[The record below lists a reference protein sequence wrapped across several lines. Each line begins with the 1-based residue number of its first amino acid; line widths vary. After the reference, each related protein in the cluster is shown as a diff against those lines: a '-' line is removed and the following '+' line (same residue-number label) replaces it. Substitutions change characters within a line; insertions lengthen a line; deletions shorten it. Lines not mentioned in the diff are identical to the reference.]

1 MIKIL
6 FLAPNPSDTARL
18 GLDEEYREIKNR
30 LNREK
35 FELDSQWAVRPREIL
50 KSVMEGKPHI
60 VHFSGHGLET
70 GELCVQDDEGNTQ
83 LVSPEALAAL
93 FRLTTEHVKCVV
105 INTCY
110 SRIQARAIA
119 EHIPFV
125 IGMEKAIGDKAAIE
139 FAIGFYAAL
148 ESDQSIERIEKAFE
162 FGRVAIHIGGIPAEH
177 LTPVLILGDPR
188 NRFRAEVEQLRTQL
202 QKSGSTSAIIFR
214 QALLERGR
222 RMGLSAGEA
231 ESVTEEVLAI
241 IKLFQARLEKYKKT
255 FTDALRDEFPL
266 EEGTQEALKFLQEEL
281 GLRDEDVSLIE
292 KEILD
297 DGRWR
302 KPEAFFDRGVI
313 QFTLGE
319 YEKALKY
326 FTQAIELRPRYSG
339 AFLERGAT
347 QAKLKDFKASIADLN
362 SAIEINS
369 NWDSRSIGSAYFE
382 RGFSYYDLAL
392 QENHTENMEAA
403 IKDWSESIRLRPNSS
418 PTYYNRALAYVALDK
433 NEEAIQ
439 DYTTAIQVNSE
450 WGTITIAHAY
460 HRRAIAYRAINDF
473 SAANE
478 DLRQIAELNRENPD
492 LRQQHPN
499 LSAVLDLAEI
509 YFGEQTDLVDNK
521 PVMEQL

>member
-50 KSVMEGKPHI
+50 KSVMDVKPHI

-70 GELCVQDDEGNTQ
+70 GELCVQDDDGNTQ

-125 IGMEKAIGDKAAIE
+125 VGMETAIGDKAAIE
-139 FAIGFYAAL
+139 FAIGFYSAL

-162 FGRVAIHIGGIPAEH
+162 LGRVSIHIGGIPAEH

-188 NRFRAEVEQLRTQL
+188 NRFRAEVEQLKTQL

-214 QALLERGR
+214 QALLQKGR
-222 RMGLSAGEA
+222 RMGLSVSEA

-241 IKLFQARLEKYKKT
+241 IKLFQAQLENYKKT

-266 EEGTQEALKFLQEEL
+266 EDGTLEALKYLQQEL
-281 GLRDEDVSLIE
+281 GLRDEDVSPIE
-292 KEILD
+292 KEILNE
-297 DGRWR
+297 GRWKR
-302 KPEAFFDRGVI
+302 PEAFFDRGVI

-319 YEKALKY
+319 YQKALKY
-326 FTQAIELRPRYSG
+326 LTQAIELRPTYSG
-339 AFLERGAT
+339 AYLERGAT
-347 QAKLKDFKASIADLN
+347 HAKLGDFKSSIADQN

-369 NWDSRSIGSAYFE
+369 NWEDRNISSAYFE

-392 QENHTENMEAA
+392 QENHTENMRAA
-403 IKDWSESIRLRPNSS
+403 IEDWSESIRLRPNSS
-418 PTYYNRALAYVALDK
+418 PTYYNRALAYVALDE

-439 DYTTAIQVNSE
+439 DYTKSIQVNRD
-450 WGTITIAHAY
+450 WGTISIAHAY
-460 HRRAIAYRAINDF
+460 QRRAIAYRALNNF
-473 SAANE
+473 SAAND
-478 DLRQIAELNRENPD
+478 DLRQIAELNKANPD
-492 LRQQHPN
+492 LRIQHPN
-499 LSAVLDLAEI
+499 LGAILDLAET
-509 YFGEQTDLVDNK
+509 YFGGQTDSVDNN
-521 PVMEQL
+521 PVMEQI